1 MKRLLACLLLALVGC
16 VAPTATMASRS
27 VDCGDVATYLEE
39 IDIRM
44 AEALL
49 VVISD
54 PEWAPA
60 AQEALEAIEE
70 SGGDVGNL
78 TMEEVQPLLTYL
90 GVSGKV
96 LMNVDSAEVPD
107 SVRDLH
113 ESATEYWV
121 MTVEMVEAVF
131 ADGPGAASDYT
142 EDLDAITTR
151 NLSSQEELRASCADA
166 LAPYEERETELDTF
180 FDVLDGDSDL
190 SAFAEATLDDLGGV
204 GYVTLFF
211 ADEPA
216 QSVPAT
222 VKQPVIA
229 TPED

>member
-1 MKRLLACLLLALVGC
+1 
-16 VAPTATMASRS
+16 MASRS

-39 IDIRM
+39 IDTRM

-60 AQEALEAIEE
+60 AQLALEAIEE
-70 SGGDVGNL
+70 SDGDVGNF
-78 TMEEVQPLLTYL
+78 TIEEVQPLLTYL
-90 GVSGKV
+90 GVSGEV
-96 LMNVDSAEVPD
+96 LTSVDPADVPE

-142 EDLDAITTR
+142 EDLDAISTR
-151 NLSSQEELRASCADA
+151 NLSAQEELHAGCADA

-180 FDVLDGDSDL
+180 FDVLDGDSNL
-190 SAFAEATLDDLGGV
+190 SVFAEATLDDLAGA

-216 QSVPAT
+216 RGVPAT
-222 VKQPVIA
+222 VSQPVIA